1 VVASARKPASV
12 VQHLVHQAAAHV
24 VPALA
29 VLGQVIQAVALQAIQ
44 LLAEHGKQFRRL
56 FSFHRLLPKLVRSLL
71 MFQFRKSVRALALFA
86 VL

>member
-12 VQHLVHQAAAHV
+12 VQHLVHPAAAHV
-24 VPALA
+24 APAPVVQGL
-29 VLGQVIQAVALQAIQ
+29 VIQAAALQAPQ
-44 LLAEHGKQFRRL
+44 LIAELGKQFRRL
-56 FSFHRLLPKLVRSLL
+56 FSFHRPLPKLGRSLL